1 MTTSVLDTSALLAR
15 LNRETDA
22 DVVEAWLDRGGAAVS
37 ALSVQELAKKIVER
51 DGTRAD
57 ADETV
62 DDLGL
67 VVHDLTRELGLDA
80 GAMAAVPKPKG
91 LSDGDRAF
99 LAQARHLGVSA
110 VTADRPWAEI
120 AGGVGVHVELIR

>member
-1 MTTSVLDTSALLAR
+1 MSMAVFDTSALLAH
-15 LNRETDA
+15 LNRETGA

-37 ALSVQELAKKIVER
+37 ALTVQELAKKIVER
-51 DGTRAD
+51 GGTRGD

-67 VVHDLTRELGLDA
+67 AVHDLTRELGLDA
-80 GAMAAVPKPKG
+80 GAMVAATKPKG
-91 LSDGDRAF
+91 LSEGDRAC
-99 LAQARHLGVSA
+99 LALARHLDVPA

-120 AGGVGVHVELIR
+120 ADGVGVRVELIR